1 MAENS
6 AGSVVLWLTDA
17 ADVRCTHKL
26 GRSSQ
31 RATQSW
37 VRIDG
42 RPVLVRPDPVDR
54 PIGGCPNIGVSIK
67 PCTTALAMSRGW
79 SAFIRI
85 DGCSVLRSD
94 LTGYTD
100 GTPPGQVRYEV
111 LDAAQ
116 ALVGEQP

>member
-1 MAENS
+1 MAEDS
-6 AGSVVLWLTDA
+6 GGTMLLWLTDA

-26 GRSSQ
+26 GRSPQQASQ
-31 RATQSW
+31 TW

-42 RPVLVRPDPVDR
+42 RPVLVQPDPVGR

-67 PCTTALAMSRGW
+67 PCTSALAMTKGW
-79 SAFIRI
+79 SSFVRI
-85 DGCSVLRSD
+85 DQRAVLRAD

-116 ALVGEQP
+116 PLVGEQP